1 MKARVIDIDKGYN
14 NLFKLNRINPSGVDI
29 GVFSNAM
36 NKGKSVAEYAIANE
50 FGVPSKNV
58 PSRPFLRSTFDQNV
72 DKIED
77 MIKAFVKAFIKR
89 SISERNFFRTVGS
102 MLQDKIKLRITE
114 SKSWAIA
121 NKASTIARKKGGDTP
136 LIDTGR
142 LRQSIIYKTTTGSTK

>member
-1 MKARVIDIDKGYN
+1 MGRIDVVSSKTAERNEEFLPFYLGETQEEAEENYN
-14 NLFKLNRINPSGVDI
+14 K
-29 GVFSNAM
+29 
-36 NKGKSVAEYAIANE
+36 
-50 FGVPSKNV
+50 
-58 PSRPFLRSTFDQNV
+58 FLS
-72 DKIED
+72 
-77 MIKAFVKAFIKR
+77 FIKR